1 MRGKIYAYIYDC
13 NLTAWINYLKK
24 TDNCGIN
31 NLFAPSQ

>member
-1 MRGKIYAYIYDC
+1 MRGKIYAHIYDC
-13 NLTAWINYLKK
+13 NITAWINYLK